1 MSQIPPAAVMRRTA
15 RVSCFANLLQSE
27 RRCRC
32 SSRSEASPRRTAEPR
47 KFASMR
53 SDYNPRKLNEVT
65 TAASSMERAKFVGG
79 IFLLARLSGLSM
91 T

>member
-1 MSQIPPAAVMRRTA
+1 MSQIPPAAVMRRA
-15 RVSCFANLLQSE
+15 ACVSCLANLLQSE

-53 SDYNPRKLNEVT
+53 PAYNPRKLNEVT
-65 TAASSMERAKFVGG
+65 TAASSMERAKLLAAF
-79 IFLLARLSGLSM
+79 FLLTRLSDLSM